1 MDMQAWL
8 LKRLLSTVSRI
19 CGRPYR
25 PREPKVRDI
34 CKIAGVVWPEPE
46 PRPVMDENPESSWE
60 LEEES
65 QEEEEFSD
73 DEMVSEGTPNYSF
86 H

>member
-1 MDMQAWL
+1 MEMQAWL

-25 PREPKVRDI
+25 PREPKVREI

>member
-1 MDMQAWL
+1 MQAWL

>member
-1 MDMQAWL
+1 MQAWL

-25 PREPKVRDI
+25 PREPKVREI

>member
-1 MDMQAWL
+1 MQAWL

-25 PREPKVRDI
+25 PREPKVREI

-46 PRPVMDENPESSWE
+46 PRPVMDENQESSWE

>member
-1 MDMQAWL
+1 MRAWL

-19 CGRPYR
+19 CGRPYP
-25 PREPKVRDI
+25 PREPKVREI

-46 PRPVMDENPESSWE
+46 PRPVTDENPESSCQ

-65 QEEEEFSD
+65 QEEEDFSD
-73 DEMVSEGTPNYSF
+73 DEPVSEGTSNYSF

>member
-25 PREPKVRDI
+25 PREPKVREI

-46 PRPVMDENPESSWE
+46 PRPVMDENQESSWE

>member
-25 PREPKVRDI
+25 PREPKVREI